1 MSLKKIS
8 LYSLGGLLLLV
19 AAAAAWLLGPVMF
32 PAKSLNVGIAV
43 GARAPVEMA
52 LADSNGQ
59 PTTLG
64 AQMGAQGMVVMMVRS
79 ADWCPFCKAQLLRTE
94 KIRGAI
100 AGQGYGL
107 ASVSYDQPEKLA
119 AFAQAKGIGFAML
132 SDRGSKLIDA
142 LGLRDPQY
150 GPDSY
155 ASGVPHPTVLVL
167 AKDGT
172 VKAKF
177 VDSDYRSRQSNDQ
190 ILAMLE
196 DPAS

>member
-1 MSLKKIS
+1 
-8 LYSLGGLLLLV
+8 
-19 AAAAAWLLGPVMF
+19 
-32 PAKSLNVGIAV
+32 
-43 GARAPVEMA
+43 MA

-107 ASVSYDQPEKLA
+107 VSVSYDQPEKLA
-119 AFAQAKGIGFAML
+119 AFAQSKGIGFVML
-132 SDRGSKLIDA
+132 SDKGSKLIDA

-155 ASGVPHPTVLVL
+155 ASGVPRPTVLVL

-190 ILAMLE
+190 ILAMLNSVA
-196 DPAS
+196 D

>member
-1 MSLKKIS
+1 MSLKKIT
-8 LYSLGGLLLLV
+8 LYSLGTLLLLIAG
-19 AAAAAWLLGPVMF
+19 AAAFILGPSLL
-32 PAKSLNVGIAV
+32 PAKSLNVGIAI
-43 GARAPVEMA
+43 GAKAPLDLWLKDRFGE
-52 LADSNGQ
+52 
-59 PTTLG
+59 PTSLG
-64 AQMGAQGMVVMMVRS
+64 AHMREQGVVVLMVRS
-79 ADWCPFCKAQLLRTE
+79 ADWCPFCKAQLIRTE

-100 AGQGYGL
+100 VSQGYGL
-107 ASVSYDQPEKLA
+107 VSVSYDQPEKLA
-119 AFAQAKGIGFAML
+119 AFAQSKGIGFAML
-132 SDRGSKLIDA
+132 SDQGSKLIDA

-190 ILAMLE
+190 IMAMLKE
-196 DPAS
+196 AAN

>member
-19 AAAAAWLLGPVMF
+19 AAAAAWLLGPAMF
-32 PAKSLNVGIAV
+32 PAKSLHVGIAV

-100 AGQGYGL
+100 ARQGYGL
-107 ASVSYDQPEKLA
+107 VSVSYDQPEKLA

-132 SDRGSKLIDA
+132 SDRSEERRVGK
-142 LGLRDPQY
+142 
-150 GPDSY
+150 
-155 ASGVPHPTVLVL
+155 
-167 AKDGT
+167 
-172 VKAKF
+172 
-177 VDSDYRSRQSNDQ
+177 
-190 ILAMLE
+190 E
-196 DPAS
+196 C

>member
-8 LYSLGGLLLLV
+8 LYGAVGLLLLI
-19 AAAAAWLLGPVMF
+19 AAAAAWLLGPALF
-32 PAKSLNVGIAV
+32 PAKSLNAGIVV
-43 GARAPVEMA
+43 GAKAPVEMV
-52 LADSNGQ
+52 LADSNGR
-59 PTTLG
+59 PTSLG
-64 AQMGAQGMVVMMVRS
+64 AQMGAQGIVVMMVRS

-100 AGQGYGL
+100 ARQGYGL
-107 ASVSYDQPEKLA
+107 VSVSYDQPEKLA
-119 AFAQAKGIGFAML
+119 AFAQSKGIGFVML
-132 SDRGSKLIDA
+132 SDKGSKLIDA

-150 GPDSY
+150 GPDSF

-190 ILAMLE
+190 ILAMLNSVA
-196 DPAS
+196 D

>member
-1 MSLKKIS
+1 MI
-8 LYSLGGLLLLV
+8 
-19 AAAAAWLLGPVMF
+19 
-32 PAKSLNVGIAV
+32 
-43 GARAPVEMA
+43 
-52 LADSNGQ
+52 
-59 PTTLG
+59 
-64 AQMGAQGMVVMMVRS
+64 
-79 ADWCPFCKAQLLRTE
+79 RTE

-100 AGQGYGL
+100 VSQGYGL
-107 ASVSYDQPEKLA
+107 VSVSYDQPEKLA
-119 AFAQAKGIGFAML
+119 AFAQSKGIGFAML
-132 SDRGSKLIDA
+132 SDQGSKLIDA

-190 ILAMLE
+190 IMAMLKE
-196 DPAS
+196 AAN